1 MRRRELLLMATAMM
15 GAPAVRAQL
24 KAIPVVGF
32 LGSTGPGPYALN
44 MAAFREGLA
53 EAGYVDGQDV
63 ALEYRWAEDH
73 YDRLPGLAADL
84 VDRKVNVI
92 ATGSMPSALA
102 AKQATSTIP
111 IVFETG
117 IDPVEAGLV
126 TSFARPGG
134 NLTGV
139 CMLTAALMPKRLEFL
154 SELVP
159 GASVFGLL
167 VNPNT
172 STANRMIGEV
182 EEAARAKGVRLEMLK
197 AGNEGEIDAAFS
209 KLAQLHA
216 DALVVIPDP
225 FFLGRREQ
233 LVALASRDTVPAI
246 YPLREFAAIGG
257 LISYAASITAAF
269 HLLGTYAGRVLKGEK
284 PADLPVQQPTT
295 FELVVNLKTA
305 KALGLT
311 VPPQPSRAPTR

>member
-53 EAGYVDGQDV
+53 EAGYVDGPDV

-73 YDRLPGLAADL
+73 HDRPGLAADL
-84 VDRKVNVI
+84 IDRKVNVI
-92 ATGSMPSALA
+92 ATGSIPSALA

-182 EEAARAKGVRLEMLK
+182 EKAARAKGVRLEMLK

-209 KLAQLHA
+209 KLDQLHA

-284 PADLPVQQPTT
+284 LICRFSSQPR
-295 FELVVNLKTA
+295 LSWWLISK
-305 KALGLT
+305 
-311 VPPQPSRAPTR
+311 PPKRSA